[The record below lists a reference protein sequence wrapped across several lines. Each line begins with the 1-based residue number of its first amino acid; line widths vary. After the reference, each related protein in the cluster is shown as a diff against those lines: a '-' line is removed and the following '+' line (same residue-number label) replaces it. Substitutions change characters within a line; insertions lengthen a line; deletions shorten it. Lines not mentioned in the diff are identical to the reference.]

1 MYVIAEISG
10 KQFKVAEGDVLNV
23 PVQNAEVNDKLDFPN
38 IMLLDNEGDVKIGT
52 PFVKDVKVSA
62 VVLEHGRDRKVI
74 VFKKKRRKDYKVKR
88 GHRQGYTK
96 IRVDAIV
103 TGGTKPAKAEPVKK
117 TTSTKPAAPKKTAA
131 AAKTEKE

>member
-10 KQFKVAEGDVLNV
+10 KQFKLAEGNVLNV

-38 IMLLDNEGDVKIGT
+38 VMLLDNDGDVKIGT

-96 IRVDAIV
+96 IRVESIV
-103 TGGTKPAKAEPVKK
+103 TGGAKAAKAETVKK
-117 TTSTKPAAPKKTAA
+117 TTSTKPAAPKKTEA
-131 AAKTEKE
+131 AAKPEKE